1 MEKCCGV
8 VIGILLVGTWS
19 GFAAEPPMPACSLL
33 TAAEISDAV
42 GMPAGPSQ
50 ESDMVIPEG
59 PSKGETMRMCMWHIG
74 DQDMVSIS
82 VIRAPQGA
90 QHEAGLAQLN
100 KTFDMLK
107 AQGWTEE
114 RKDFSNTRCAIMTP
128 PSSLQDVPLSTA
140 CLAEAKGMGI
150 SVGSMSGTKKVAIEK
165 IKTLLDKAIGRLP

>member
-1 MEKCCGV
+1 MERWCGV
-8 VIGILLVGTWS
+8 FIGLRFGGPGGGS
-19 GFAAEPPMPACSLL
+19 AADPPMPACSLL

-59 PSKGETMRMCMWHIG
+59 PSKGETMSMCMWHIG

-90 QHEAGLAQLN
+90 QHEVGLAQLN

-114 RKDFSNTRCAIMTP
+114 RKDF
-128 PSSLQDVPLSTA
+128 
-140 CLAEAKGMGI
+140 
-150 SVGSMSGTKKVAIEK
+150 
-165 IKTLLDKAIGRLP
+165 